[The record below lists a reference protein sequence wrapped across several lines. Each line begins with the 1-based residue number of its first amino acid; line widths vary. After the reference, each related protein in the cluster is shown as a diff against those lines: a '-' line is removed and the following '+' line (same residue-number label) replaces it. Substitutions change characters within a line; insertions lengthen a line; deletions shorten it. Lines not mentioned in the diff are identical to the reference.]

1 MERKEFFELAQ
12 KVTVYTKQFR
22 DLSKPLLTDCIVKY
36 GGIGYYPQSLQVG
49 YDKHGNVENV
59 ALLHDLK
66 ANSITYV
73 RLERVEKV

>member
-1 MERKEFFELAQ
+1 MERKEFFEMAQ
-12 KVTVYTKQFR
+12 KVAMYTNCCK
-22 DLSKPLLTDCIVKY
+22 DLLKPLLSDCIVKY

-49 YDKHGNVENV
+49 YDKHGNVENI

-66 ANSITYV
+66 ANSITYA